1 MVCPH
6 CGRLLE
12 EPKAFCKF
20 CGSRLPPQSASPAGP
35 PPAPPLPGGAG
46 TPPVVLPPLPSATDP
61 SVGASQAPPATA
73 DATPLQPPAA
83 PAAIPSGPQYE
94 QLLVA
99 QPHPAQPH
107 PAQPHPAQP
116 LPQPP
121 PAPAAPADTPGH
133 PRWLIPVLAVI
144 AVIVV
149 GTMIGGAMLLVS
161 VIDGDGPM
169 ATDPVPSDNGPAATT
184 PIEGATSGYV
194 EALDRLD
201 AVLVESDGRMVYLWG
216 EITAAAPDVPD
227 QIDQELADMQV
238 AIDDAMGLLA
248 SEEPPQEYLP
258 ADDALFGAG
267 DEMLISIDQTR
278 QGIQAMWFT
287 SDPDAGVPYL
297 EAAGQAHDRFRDL
310 FDLYRRE
317 RP

>member
-1 MVCPH
+1 MECPH
-6 CGRLLE
+6 CGRLLD

-35 PPAPPLPGGAG
+35 PPAPPLPGGAA
-46 TPPVVLPPLPSATDP
+46 TTPVVLPSLPSATDP
-61 SVGASQAPPATA
+61 AVGASQAPPAA
-73 DATPLQPPAA
+73 AGATPPQPPAA
-83 PAAIPSGPQYE
+83 PAAIPSGPQYAPP
-94 QLLVA
+94 LA
-99 QPHPAQPH
+99 
-107 PAQPHPAQP
+107 AQPHPAQP

-121 PAPAAPADTPGH
+121 PAPAAPADRPGQ

-149 GTMIGGAMLLVS
+149 GTMIGAAMLLVS
-161 VIDGDGPM
+161 VIGREGPM
-169 ATDPVPSDNGPAATT
+169 ATDPVPTDNGPAATT
-184 PIEGATSGYV
+184 PIGGATSGYV

-201 AVLVESDGRMVYLWG
+201 AVLVESDDRMVDLWG

-287 SDPDAGVPYL
+287 SDPNAGVPYL

-310 FDLYRRE
+310 FDLYRQE

>member
-20 CGSRLPPQSASPAGP
+20 CGSRLPPQSGSPAGP
-35 PPAPPLPGGAG
+35 PPAPPLPGGAE
-46 TPPVVLPPLPSATDP
+46 TPPVVLPPLPSAADIAL
-61 SVGASQAPPATA
+61 GAPQAPPVAA
-73 DATPLQPPAA
+73 SSTPAQPPAA
-83 PAAIPSGPQYE
+83 PTTTPSGPQYAPP
-94 QLLVA
+94 LV
-99 QPHPAQPH
+99 
-107 PAQPHPAQP
+107 AQPHPAQP

-121 PAPAAPADTPGH
+121 PPPAAPADRPGH
-133 PRWLIPVLAVI
+133 PRWLIPVLAI
-144 AVIVV
+144 FAVIVV
-149 GTMIGGAMLLVS
+149 GTMIGAAVLLVS
-161 VIDGDGPM
+161 VVGRDGPM
-169 ATDPVPSDNGPAATT
+169 ATDPVPTDNGPAATT
-184 PIEGATSGYV
+184 PIGEATSGYV
-194 EALDRLD
+194 DALDRLD
-201 AVLVESDGRMVYLWG
+201 AVLVEADERVVDLWG
-216 EITAAAPDVPD
+216 EITVAAPDVPD
-227 QIDQELADMQV
+227 QIDRELADMQV
-238 AIDDAMGLLA
+238 AIDDAMGMLA

-278 QGIQAMWFT
+278 QGIEAMWFT

-310 FDLYRRE
+310 FDLYWRE